1 MVMLAVMLE
10 RIDHWATMATPSTA
24 KKEDASTTSREKS
37 SPHTPA
43 RISRVAQPSRKWNT
57 CST

>member
-10 RIDHWATMATPSTA
+10 RIDHCATMATPSTA
-24 KKEDASTTSREKS
+24 KKEEASTTSREKS

-43 RISRVAQPSRKWNT
+43 RISRVALPSRK
-57 CST
+57 